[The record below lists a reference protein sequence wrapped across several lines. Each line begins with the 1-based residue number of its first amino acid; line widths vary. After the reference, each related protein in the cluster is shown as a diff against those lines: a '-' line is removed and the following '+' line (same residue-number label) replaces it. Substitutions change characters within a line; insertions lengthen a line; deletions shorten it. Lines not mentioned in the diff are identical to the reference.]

1 MKKFL
6 LILATCCSSALSFA
20 QNPVLM
26 TINGKDVTR
35 AEFEYAYNKNNNV
48 EGAVEQKSIEEYV
61 DMFINYKLKVAEAES
76 QKIDTL
82 KSFNEEFRTYRDMQ
96 LIPYF
101 VDQQFIDSV
110 ALSLYDR
117 QVEAIGGKDLLD
129 CSHILLLVKQTA
141 TNAEKEKVAARADSV
156 YQALKAGADFA
167 ELAKQVSQDPG
178 SAIKGG
184 MLPTIYP
191 GMTIKEFED
200 QAYMLKPGEMSA
212 PFLTPVGYHIVKM
225 TDRKQLD
232 SYETLYPT
240 IIAALKRQ
248 NIEEASAKA
257 KIEKLTATT
266 GKSREEILLEAL
278 EAHKKDN
285 PDLEYLVTEYHDGLL
300 LYEVAKARVWDPAS
314 EDQVALGNT
323 FLKNKKKYKWS
334 EPRFSGFIISAKDAT
349 TLKAA
354 KKLLK
359 KGLPEGKELR
369 DLLKETLNKDSVI
382 VMASGPYLVK
392 KGENSTIDN
401 LFFGDKTKEVKPLR
415 KNYTLTDVVGKKKKQ
430 PKNYQDVKNEVS
442 TDLQQDLE
450 SQWVEELRKKY
461 TFSVNKDVL
470 KTVNNH
476 Q

>member
-6 LILATCCSSALSFA
+6 LFLATFCSSALTFA

-48 EGAVEQKSIEEYV
+48 EGAIEQKSIEEYAE
-61 DMFINYKLKVAEAES
+61 MFINYKLKVAEAES

-82 KSFNEEFRTYRDMQ
+82 KSFNDEFRTYRDMQ
-96 LIPYF
+96 LLPFF

-110 ALSLYDR
+110 ALSLYNR
-117 QVEAIGGKDLLD
+117 QQEAIGGKDLLD

-141 TNAEKEKVAARADSV
+141 TNAEKERVAARADSI
-156 YQALKAGADFA
+156 YQVLKNGADFS
-167 ELAKQVSQDPG
+167 EIAKKFSEDPG

-184 MLPTIYP
+184 VLPTIYP

-200 QAYMLKPGEMSA
+200 QAYMLQPGEMSA

-225 TDRKQLD
+225 KERKQFD

-257 KIEKLTATT
+257 KIEKLVATT
-266 GKSREEILLEAL
+266 GKTREEILLEAL
-278 EAHKKDN
+278 EEHKQEN

-300 LYEVAKARVWDPAS
+300 LYEVAKVRVWDPAS
-314 EDQVALGNT
+314 EDKNALERT
-323 FLKNKKKYKWS
+323 FAQNKKKYKWS
-334 EPRFSGFIISAKDAT
+334 EPRFSGFIISAKDPSK
-349 TLKAA
+349 LKEA

-359 KGLPEGKELR
+359 KGLPAGKELR
-369 DLLKETLNKDSVI
+369 DFLKESINKDSVVI
-382 VMASGPYLVK
+382 MASGPYLVK
-392 KGENSTIDN
+392 MGENATIDN

-415 KNYTLTDVVGKKKKQ
+415 KAYTFTDIVGKKKKQ
-430 PKNYQDVKNEVS
+430 PKDYQDVKSEVAA
-442 TDLQQDLE
+442 DLQQELE
-450 SQWVEELRKKY
+450 NEWIAELRKKY
-461 TFSVNKDVL
+461 TFKVNQDVL